1 MIVPFLNVLFEQEHH
16 YEPAAW
22 SLSVKSL
29 LKNFNYY
36 LSQYVAKEG
45 QMKALMLICLFTVI
59 VFFLKNITRYLG
71 MYFMVPLR
79 NGVVKDIRTKL
90 YDKILELPI
99 GYFSEE
105 RKGDIMS
112 RMTSD
117 VQEIEWS
124 VMSSLEASIRE
135 PINII
140 LFLFTLLTLSP
151 ELSIFVFVLLP
162 LSGLLIAQIGKSLRK
177 KINKPAGEDGPVAQ
191 QH

>member
-1 MIVPFLNVLFEQEHH
+1 MIVPFLNVLFEQQRNYH
-16 YEPAAW
+16 PAPW

-29 LKNFNYY
+29 LNNFNFY
-36 LSQYVAKEG
+36 LSQYVEKEG
-45 QMKALMLICLFTVI
+45 QMQALMLICLFTII

-71 MYFMVPLR
+71 MYFMVPVR

-162 LSGLLIAQIGKSLRK
+162 LSGLLIAQIGK
-177 KINKPAGEDGPVAQ
+177 V
-191 QH
+191 